1 MPSARSCLSE
11 WFFLAGM
18 PGPQALVWRGQK
30 KSADDGQH
38 QAPTDLNKTFQMFL
52 RGVPYQGRKDGLLK
66 DANGRTRTLYS
77 LRHTYATTA
86 LLHGLTEL
94 EVARNMGTS
103 VAYIEKHYSHVKNT
117 QRAAQLSSIALP
129 GPDWVAMKGAMRKM
143 VEEDRRLQ
151 MAQLEDDINHFCAD
165 AG

>member
-1 MPSARSCLSE
+1 MPM
-11 WFFLAGM
+11 AG
-18 PGPQALVWRGQK
+18 PGPSIHSG
-30 KSADDGQH
+30 
-38 QAPTDLNKTFQMFL
+38 
-52 RGVPYQGRKDGLLK
+52 
-66 DANGRTRTLYS
+66 TRTP
-77 LRHTYATTA
+77 TTA

-103 VAYIEKHYSHVKNT
+103 VAYIERHYSHVKNT

>member
-1 MPSARSCLSE
+1 M
-11 WFFLAGM
+11 
-18 PGPQALVWRGQK
+18 
-30 KSADDGQH
+30 
-38 QAPTDLNKTFQMFL
+38 NKTFQMFL

-129 GPDWVAMKGAMRKM
+129 GPDWVAMRSAMRTAM
-143 VEEDRRLQ
+143 AEEDRRLQ
-151 MAQLEDDINHFCAD
+151 MAQLEDDIERFCAD
-165 AG
+165 TG